1 MKPKLLWDELRR
13 YGYVFSWKKSLLT
26 YGAVVMG
33 TIALGLFFH
42 LDGVYLLLLCGWM
55 MVMSPFFIR
64 NIYKNRYSQQHFLEA
79 NTYIEQFLYSFQKSG
94 KILTTL
100 EDVSKLFAKGEMY
113 DALEDAIDHM
123 MHTYDENEVSKH
135 ALDMIE
141 DAYPVNQITTMHR
154 FALQVEKN
162 GGEYTQSIL
171 LMLDARR
178 LWADRVYELLKEK
191 TRKRIQ
197 IMVSVFVS
205 LFLCTTLVFVAN
217 KMDMDITNYT
227 VTKLSTLVVLMLD
240 FFFVYRADYKLSTG
254 YLDGEE
260 NQGEYLR
267 QYEVVKKAA
276 RMERKPLGY
285 RIAKRQ
291 VTRAIQKFFPQWLM
305 DVSLLLQSENVQVA
319 IMKSYDDAPD
329 MLKPELEIFIKKL
342 RLHPTDME
350 PYLSFLQDYP
360 LPEVQS
366 AMKMLYSISEGTGG
380 NASSQIPDIIRRNQ
394 VLLNQA
400 ERLKNEDAL
409 AGMYALFL
417 APQLTGAIKLLA
429 DMLVIFYGLAQTGA
443 LRV

>member
-1 MKPKLLWDELRR
+1 MKPKLLLDELRK
-13 YGYVFSWKKSLLT
+13 YGYVFSWRKNLLA
-26 YGAVVMG
+26 YGVIVMA

-42 LDGVYLLLLCGWM
+42 LDGFYLVTLCGW
-55 MVMSPFFIR
+55 VLAMSPLYIR

-100 EDVSKLFAKGEMY
+100 QDVLKLFSKGEMSE
-113 DALEDAIDHM
+113 AIEDAIYHM
-123 MHTYDENEVSKH
+123 QHTYDENDVTQH
-135 ALDMIE
+135 ALEMIE
-141 DAYPVNQITTMHR
+141 EAYPVSQIMSMHR

-191 TRKRIQ
+191 TRKRVQ
-197 IMVSVFVS
+197 IVISVFVS
-205 LFLCTTLVFVAN
+205 LLLCTTLVFVAN
-217 KMDMDITNYT
+217 KMNMDITGYA
-227 VTKLSTLVVLMLD
+227 VTKMSTLFVLMLD
-240 FFFVYRADYKLSTG
+240 LLFLYRADYKLSSG
-254 YLDGEE
+254 YLDEKE
-260 NQGEYLR
+260 DREDYLR
-267 QYEVVKKAA
+267 QYDVVKKAA
-276 RMERKPLGY
+276 RAARKPLGY

-319 IMKSYDDAPD
+319 IMKSYEDAPVI
-329 MLKPELEIFIKKL
+329 LKPELEVFIERL
-342 RLHPTDME
+342 RLQPTDME

-380 NASSQIPDIIRRNQ
+380 NAAGQIPDIIRRNQ

-417 APQLTGAIKLLA
+417 APQLTGAMKLLA

-443 LRV
+443 LTI